1 MNMGMTEI
9 ILLLVI
15 VLLLFGPSR
24 LPSLGKAVGETI
36 KGFKKGL
43 NEEDTKQAQ
52 LSSSDAEKAAAEA
65 KKQKEHT

>member
-1 MNMGMTEI
+1 MNLGMTEI

-15 VLLLFGPSR
+15 VLFLFGPSR

-43 NEEDTKQAQ
+43 NEEDSKPAQ
-52 LSSSDAEKAAAEA
+52 LSASEAEKAAEA
-65 KKQKEHT
+65 KKQKENS

>member
-1 MNMGMTEI
+1 MTEI

-43 NEEDTKQAQ
+43 NEEDSKPAQ
-52 LSSSDAEKAAAEA
+52 LSASEAEKAAEA
-65 KKQKEHT
+65 KKQKENS